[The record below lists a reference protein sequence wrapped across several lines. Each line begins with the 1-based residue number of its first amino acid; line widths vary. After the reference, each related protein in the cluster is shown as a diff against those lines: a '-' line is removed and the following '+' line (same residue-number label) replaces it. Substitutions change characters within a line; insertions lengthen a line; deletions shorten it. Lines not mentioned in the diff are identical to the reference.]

1 MAIRLILLGPP
12 GVGKGTQAKKIAE
25 AYGVPHISTG
35 DMLREAVRKGTPLGR
50 EAKAIMDRGD
60 LVPDR
65 VVIGIVSDRM
75 AGEDCRR
82 GWILDGFPRTVEQA
96 DALGAMLTNLG
107 GGVQYVV
114 SFQMEEAG
122 LVRRLS
128 GRRSCES
135 CRAAFH
141 LFFNPPKQEGI
152 CDACGG
158 RLVQRD
164 DDREETVRERLSV
177 YRRKTE
183 PLIAY
188 YQGRGLLRI
197 VDAGARIEEV
207 FPKVCEI
214 IEGQSPGGVGTAHD
228 HPEIT
233 GGD

>member
-25 AYGVPHISTG
+25 IYGVPHISTG

-75 AGEDCRR
+75 AGDDCSR

-96 DALGAMLTNLG
+96 DALGAMLTDLG
-107 GGVQYVV
+107 GGVQCVV
-114 SFQMEEAG
+114 SFQMGEEG
-122 LVRRLS
+122 LVQRLS
-128 GRRSCES
+128 GRRSCER
-135 CRAAFH
+135 CQAAFH

-152 CDACGG
+152 CDSCGG

-207 FPKVCEI
+207 FQGVRGI
-214 IEGQSPGGVGTAHD
+214 IDGQSPGGVGATHD
-228 HPEIT
+228 HPEIAR
-233 GGD
+233 GD